1 LLREYQLTNF
11 KAFAGPEKLPIRP
24 ITLIYGPN
32 SSGKSSVLQSLLLL
46 KQTLQ
51 EAEDPDTVLL
61 PKGNLVNLGSYRE
74 FVHRHD
80 VSQSFSFKVK
90 LELDKLELQEDFWK
104 IVPKDFELAP
114 ILELQV
120 TFAYDKETSKV
131 VLSSI
136 ELFMGDDPSSLICY
150 RPLEQN
156 SRPDESEST
165 QKTTLKREQINYDH
179 QLWGRWYGRKLRMM
193 KYNISQEGQRI
204 FQKYKL
210 HEHQK
215 GWQKKWPYILYD
227 IEQGLRKIIEEA
239 EKEGIDNIKGIK
251 KLELKVYGYLEANIT
266 NIKEVKARLSLIK
279 SLIRL
284 GEHFKDYSLDKAKE
298 DLSKYWIDS
307 YLYCRLF
314 LPVRSNDQYNKDF
327 PPSEVWKLSNF
338 YELFPSF
345 LSYKP
350 KNPPIISD
358 LIILASKAC
367 RSLFEEMTYIGP
379 LREYPERIYTFS
391 GNTGRQVGKSGKMLP
406 DILFKNSELLQQVN
420 DQLGRF
426 DLGYEFKVAEF
437 INAETDEISD
447 IFALQLVDEYT
458 GVNVSLQDVGFG
470 ISQVLPIIVQSMLSR
485 NTTLLFEQP
494 EIHIHPRLQA
504 ELGSL
509 LAECIKPRINNQFII
524 ETHSEHLMLRLQKL
538 IRKGELKPEDISV
551 IYVDRGAEG
560 SKCLSLRLDE
570 DGDFIDEWP
579 DGFFEEDFN
588 EMFG

>member
-1 LLREYQLTNF
+1 MLREYQLTNF

-90 LELDKLELQEDFWK
+90 LELDEPELQEYFWK

-114 ILELQV
+114 ILELHV
-120 TFAYDKETSKV
+120 AFAYDKEESNV
-131 VLSSI
+131 MLSSI
-136 ELFMGDDPSSLICY
+136 ELFLGEDPSSLICY
-150 RPLEQN
+150 RHLEQN
-156 SRPDESEST
+156 SRPDESET
-165 QKTTLKREQINYDH
+165 FQKTTLKRDLINYE
-179 QLWGRWYGRKLRMM
+179 QKIWLRWYERVKEVIYKNREEEVDRRFIKFGLHENRKGWKKRLPEELFDCEKEFEDKLRR
-193 KYNISQEGQRI
+193 NWHQEN
-204 FQKYKL
+204 
-210 HEHQK
+210 E
-215 GWQKKWPYILYD
+215 
-227 IEQGLRKIIEEA
+227 IEKTYV
-239 EKEGIDNIKGIK
+239 EKV
-251 KLELKVYGYLEANIT
+251 LF
-266 NIKEVKARLSLIK
+266 SIK

-284 GEHFKDYSLDKAKE
+284 WEHFEDYSWDKAKE
-298 DLSKYWIDS
+298 DLSKLS
-307 YLYCRLF
+307 TEPYLYCRGF
-314 LPVRSNDQYNKDF
+314 LPVRSDDHDLEESK
-327 PPSEVWKLSNF
+327 PSEEVWKLSNV
-338 YELFPSF
+338 
-345 LSYKP
+345 YKP
-350 KNPPIISD
+350 KNPPNISD
-358 LIILASKAC
+358 LTILASDIC

-391 GNTGRQVGKSGKMLP
+391 GNTGKQVGKSGKMVP
-406 DILFKNSELLQQVN
+406 DILFKNPELLDRVN

-426 DLGYEFKVAEF
+426 DLGYEFKVAKF
-437 INAETDEISD
+437 TNSETREMSD

-509 LAECIKPRINNQFII
+509 LAECIKAPINNQFII

-570 DGDFIDEWP
+570 EGDFIDEWP

-588 EMFG
+588 EIFS